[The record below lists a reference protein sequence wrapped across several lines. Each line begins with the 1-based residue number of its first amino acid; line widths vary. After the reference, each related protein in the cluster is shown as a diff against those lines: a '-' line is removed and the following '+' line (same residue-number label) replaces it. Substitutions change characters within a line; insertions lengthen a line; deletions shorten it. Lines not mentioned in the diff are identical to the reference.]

1 MCEITV
7 TKYIRP
13 DGSRYSAEK
22 KKLCDRSDGKRHP
35 LKHCNTSTDQSCSGV
50 NPCYFQTRQELTE
63 FVPPTLDYHGGPSP
77 ASTGGPG
84 TPVYA
89 TANYEVRVPLNQTG
103 SSSKGKGRAKA
114 YNLSVNTSRTRSK
127 TSRPNS
133 SERPRPRFD
142 DDPIVAIEEGG
153 RRRPISPVTRRSP
166 HGSPRLRVRRPAA
179 IIHQQPTPSL
189 HPIDDPH
196 RPSSTGTYHRRTST
210 APGPIDYNPDN
221 EIFDRANARDEL
233 RRQNRDRQR
242 REDEDH
248 RIAEKLQQEE
258 NRKAAEKEA
267 REKAADEFAMRDYAR
282 LNERDRLRRDE
293 ARRKQEAE
301 EDEERRRV
309 REIKNRQEREAQ
321 QNALDEARRL
331 KEARDEARRQREA
344 QEEVRRRQEAQE
356 EARRRQEIRDRP
368 SVRQTFDQDRSERI
382 AQEDLDRRRQE
393 REQQNAMHMHDIDE
407 EVQRL
412 DQELL
417 KIQERAAARARAVK
431 LEQDVRKHD
440 KLRDEIR
447 QLEDEHRRDTAP
459 LPSPYASEVSD
470 LEAELQRLNARI
482 RARERGSAAS
492 SVNGSSLYDEPRRVG
507 SIPPR
512 TPSSATPVS
521 LQQSNPFQDKE
532 YRRMVGQR
540 VLERERAMASS
551 LDTTGVSR
559 RNTIGGGGRAREQH
573 YRNLRRWYPE

>member
-7 TKYIRP
+7 TKYVRP
-13 DGSRYSAEK
+13 DGSRYSVEK
-22 KKLCDRSDGKRHP
+22 KKLCDRSDGKRCLSKRH
-35 LKHCNTSTDQSCSGV
+35 NANTDQSYSGV
-50 NPCYFQTRQELTE
+50 NPCYFQTKQELTE
-63 FVPPTLDYHGGPSP
+63 FLPPTLDYNGDPSP
-77 ASTGGPG
+77 PSTGGPG

-114 YNLSVNTSRTRSK
+114 YNLSVNTSGKPSK
-127 TSRPNS
+127 TSRPSS

-142 DDPIVAIEEGG
+142 DDPIVSIEEGG
-153 RRRPISPVTRRSP
+153 RRRPVSPITRRYP
-166 HGSPRLRVRRPAA
+166 HGSPLSRVRRPAA
-179 IIHQQPTPSL
+179 IIHQQPTRSL

-196 RPSSTGTYHRRTST
+196 RPSSTGTFHRRTST

-242 REDEDH
+242 TEDED
-248 RIAEKLQQEE
+248 RRMAEDLQREE

-282 LNERDRLRRDE
+282 LNERDRLRREE

-301 EDEERRRV
+301 EDEERRRA
-309 REIKNRQEREAQ
+309 REIKARQEREAQ
-321 QNALDEARRL
+321 QKVLDDTKRL
-331 KEARDEARRQREA
+331 KEARD
-344 QEEVRRRQEAQE
+344 EVRRRQEAQDELRRRE
-356 EARRRQEIRDRP
+356 EARDRATRQN
-368 SVRQTFDQDRSERI
+368 QDRAERI
-382 AQEDLDRRRQE
+382 AQEELDRRSRE
-393 REQQNAMHMHDIDE
+393 RAQQSELHMRDIDE

-417 KIQERAAARARAVK
+417 KIQERSAARARAVQ
-431 LEQDVRKHD
+431 LEQDVREHD
-440 KLRDEIR
+440 RLRDEIR
-447 QLEDEHRRDTAP
+447 QLEQEHRHDTAP

-482 RARERGSAAS
+482 RARERSSATS
-492 SVNGSSLYDEPRRVG
+492 SINGSLYDEPRRVG
-507 SIPPR
+507 PVPPR
-512 TPSSATPVS
+512 TPTLATPVS
-521 LQQSNPFQDKE
+521 LQQSNPYQDEE